1 MLVILLAGNMTSQI
15 EGVNYDLSYNN
26 SPPLFDCY
34 FFIEKGEYKCNLQK
48 IKFNSQLSIIDRL
61 EPAIEVSKIF
71 IPVVDNE
78 NEINRQPLDWIIKGV
93 AIAPYKNELN
103 SYSALSPCINQTAFF
118 NIMEAGGKMKLFSVK
133 ATSKEGEIIE
143 IIRYG
148 NRVGNLIDVKDL
160 SNSFSLGSTNQL
172 YKGIDEIENDDTR
185 IYVQ

>member
-1 MLVILLAGNMTSQI
+1 
-15 EGVNYDLSYNN
+15 
-26 SPPLFDCY
+26 
-34 FFIEKGEYKCNLQK
+34 
-48 IKFNSQLSIIDRL
+48 
-61 EPAIEVSKIF
+61 
-71 IPVVDNE
+71 
-78 NEINRQPLDWIIKGV
+78 
-93 AIAPYKNELN
+93 
-103 SYSALSPCINQTAFF
+103 
-118 NIMEAGGKMKLFSVK
+118 MKLFSVK